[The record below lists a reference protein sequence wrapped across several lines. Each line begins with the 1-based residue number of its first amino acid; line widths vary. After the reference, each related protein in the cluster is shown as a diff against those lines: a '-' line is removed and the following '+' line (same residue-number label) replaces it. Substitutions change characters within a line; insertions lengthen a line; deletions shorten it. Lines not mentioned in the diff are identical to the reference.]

1 MLLLST
7 DPTMP
12 DLIQVLGWN
21 ADRGP
26 GEGQQRHGADRGP
39 RDGEQGHGADR
50 GPGNGQQGHGVVRLC
65 VQCRVRRA
73 NVLTFNC
80 HHRSLCQHCVDRVER
95 CPWCH
100 RPIVTF
106 YRLDL

>member
-12 DLIQVLGWN
+12 YLIQVLGWN

-39 RDGEQGHGADR
+39 GDGEQGHGADR
-50 GPGNGQQGHGVVRLC
+50 GPGDGQPGHGAVRLC
-65 VQCRVRRA
+65 LQCRVRRA
-73 NVLTFNC
+73 NVLIFNC
-80 HHRSLCQHCVDRVER
+80 HHRSLCQHCVDRVEH

-100 RPIVTF
+100 RPIVMF